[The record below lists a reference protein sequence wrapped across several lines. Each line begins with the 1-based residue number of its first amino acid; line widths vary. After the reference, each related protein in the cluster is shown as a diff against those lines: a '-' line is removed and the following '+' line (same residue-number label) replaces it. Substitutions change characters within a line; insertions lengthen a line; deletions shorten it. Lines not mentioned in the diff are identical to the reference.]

1 MSKTYDKSLAMKND
15 RVLKLA
21 KVGYAGL
28 GAFTFFWAFACASP
42 PPYRVV
48 KKTQADGVL
57 AIVDPNNPETR
68 QLIDQEMRNHCR
80 GNYQVIEEGEV
91 VIGTDQIESNSQS
104 TYGSQSTQAAGNAFG
119 GRRWASGNSVAN
131 TVGAQHT
138 NSQAVTST
146 RDAKEYQLRYQ
157 CTPGAAPAPGVVPP
171 PAPGTPPQS
180 GAPAPGVAPM
190 RTGEIHTLRIRVL

>member
-42 PPYRVV
+42 PLYRVV

-80 GNYQVIEEGEV
+80 RNYQVIEEGEV

-104 TYGSQSTQAAGNAFG
+104 TYGSQCPIPAPST
-119 GRRWASGNSVAN
+119 ASGPNTGSV
-131 TVGAQHT
+131 
-138 NSQAVTST
+138 
-146 RDAKEYQLRYQ
+146 RPK
-157 CTPGAAPAPGVVPP
+157 
-171 PAPGTPPQS
+171 QS
-180 GAPAPGVAPM
+180 
-190 RTGEIHTLRIRVL
+190 TLRSSTNGIT